1 MRRWIMG
8 SGLLILVLFA
18 SWFFVLPRVLPH
30 LHFIPQTVYYNA
42 VDDLHAFRVY
52 TEYTARNGV
61 DVYAE
66 ALRGGRRLGN
76 MWLGRHNKPFDQLKF
91 QTVTADSMAA
101 LVPQEDPYWILILID
116 LQTSETSRPRPG
128 EGWGDRY
135 TERVDRLLSRF
146 RASTGESR
154 YKCLTSP

>member
-8 SGLLILVLFA
+8 SGLLILVLFT

-30 LHFIPQTVYYNA
+30 LRFIPQTVYYNA
-42 VDDLHAFRVY
+42 VDDRHAFRVFTDY
-52 TEYTARNGV
+52 YLDNGV
-61 DVYAE
+61 VVFAE
-66 ALRGGRRLGN
+66 ALREHQRLGI
-76 MWLGRHNKPFDQLKF
+76 MYLCRHNKPFDQLKF

-101 LVPQEDPYWILILID
+101 LVRQEYPYMILILID
-116 LQTSETSRPRPG
+116 LQTSETSRPRSG

-135 TERVDRLLSRF
+135 TKRVDRLLKRF

-154 YKCLTSP
+154 YDCWTLP